1 MEELKRIDLDTIF
14 GSIFRMIII
23 VGAGLSG
30 ATIAERYAAHGHKVL
45 VIEKRNHIAGNVYDE
60 IDPKSGIRISKYGAH
75 LFHTNDAEVWAYV
88 QRFGEWKR
96 WDHAVIADV
105 SGTYVPVPV
114 NITTVNT
121 LCGQNITSEAEM
133 KEWLS
138 ANTIACQAPA
148 NSEEIAL
155 SRVGRT
161 LYEALFLPYTV
172 KQWAKE
178 PKELDASVLERIPIR
193 SNFDGR
199 YFTDKFQA
207 LPLDGYTAI
216 VRNMLS
222 HPNIT
227 IQLNTSWEDYC
238 ESCPLKDSDT
248 IIFTGPIDQF
258 FKDNG
263 LEQLEYRSINFEW
276 SWIKTSGYA
285 QPNSVVN
292 YPSASN
298 PYTRCVEYK
307 HFLHQPSEWTILS
320 KETTTDVGEPYYPV
334 PTQRNRALYAKYVEL
349 TKGTNVHFIG
359 RLATYKY
366 FNMDQAIRAALDYYQ
381 QNLMDSVP

>member
-1 MEELKRIDLDTIF
+1 
-14 GSIFRMIII
+14 MIVI

-30 ATIAERYAAHGHKVL
+30 ATIAERYAADGFKVL
-45 VIEKRNHIAGNVYDE
+45 VIEKRDHIAGNVYDE
-60 IDPKSGIRISKYGAH
+60 IDAKSGIRVSKYGAH
-75 LFHTNDAEVWAYV
+75 LFHTNDEEVWTYV

-105 SGTYVPVPV
+105 SGAYVPVPV

-121 LCGQNITSEAEM
+121 LCGQNITSEVEM

-138 ANTIACQAPA
+138 ANTVPCDAPT
-148 NSEEIAL
+148 NSEEVAL
-155 SRVGRT
+155 SRVGQT
-161 LYEALFLPYTV
+161 LYETLFLPYTI

-193 SNFDGR
+193 SNFDAR
-199 YFTDKFQA
+199 YFTDRFQG
-207 LPLDGYTAI
+207 LPANGYTAI
-216 VRNMLS
+216 VEKMLS

-227 IQLNTSWEDYC
+227 VQLNTSWEEYC
-238 ESCPLKDSDT
+238 KSCALRKNDT

-258 FKDNG
+258 FKDKG
-263 LEQLEYRSINFEW
+263 LDALEYRSINFEW
-276 SWIKTSGYA
+276 SWIKTNGYF

-292 YPSASN
+292 YPSKSN
-298 PYTRCVEYK
+298 QYTRCVEYK

-320 KETTTDVGEPYYPV
+320 KETTTDIGEPYYPV
-334 PTQRNRALYAKYVEL
+334 PTKRNRELYAKYVEL

-366 FNMDQAIRAALDYYQ
+366 FNMDQAIRAALDYYRK
-381 QNLMDSVP
+381 NLMGQNP

>member
-1 MEELKRIDLDTIF
+1 
-14 GSIFRMIII
+14 MIVI

-30 ATIAERYAAHGHKVL
+30 ATIAEQYAADGHKVL
-45 VIEKRNHIAGNVYDE
+45 VIEKRDHIAGNVYDE
-60 IDPKSGIRISKYGAH
+60 IDVKSGIRVSKYGAH
-75 LFHTNDAEVWAYV
+75 LFHTNDEEVWAYV
-88 QRFGEWKR
+88 QQFGEWKR
-96 WDHAVIADV
+96 WDHAVIADI

-121 LCGQNITSEAEM
+121 LCGQNISSEAEM

-138 ANTIACQAPA
+138 ANTLPCDSPT
-148 NSEEIAL
+148 NSEEVAL

-161 LYEALFLPYTV
+161 LYEKLFLPYTV

-193 SNFDGR
+193 TNFDGR

-207 LPLDGYTAI
+207 LPVNGYTAI
-216 VRNMLS
+216 VAKMLS

-227 IQLNTSWEDYC
+227 VKLNTSWEEFC
-238 ESCPLKDSDT
+238 GASKSHT
-248 IIFTGPIDQF
+248 VIFTGPIDQF
-258 FKDNG
+258 FKDKG
-263 LEQLEYRSINFEW
+263 LGALEYRSINFEW
-276 SWIKTSGYA
+276 SWIKTNGYF

-298 PYTRCVEYK
+298 RHTRCVEYK

-320 KETTTDVGEPYYPV
+320 KETTTDIGEPYYPV
-334 PTQRNRALYAKYVEL
+334 PTQANRTLYAKYLEL

-366 FNMDQAIRAALDYYQ
+366 FNMDQAIRAALDYYRTH
-381 QNLMDSVP
+381 LKSKV